1 MKGNA
6 MLRQSIPSA
15 SFPFQAT
22 VPYGQQYQ
30 SRTVEK
36 QNSRKLAAYKWPLI
50 TGLSPI
56 FSSSLSLGPLFFN
69 PLPESSLDG
78 RLQASQPRGL
88 MEKQADDTYVA
99 VSDTAKEPRSE
110 KDVSISSLPRQHDEL
125 ELAGLV
131 APTEEEMNTLRHVPD
146 KIKWTAYSECIIY
159 ISLY

>member
-1 MKGNA
+1 
-6 MLRQSIPSA
+6 
-15 SFPFQAT
+15 
-22 VPYGQQYQ
+22 
-30 SRTVEK
+30 
-36 QNSRKLAAYKWPLI
+36 
-50 TGLSPI
+50 
-56 FSSSLSLGPLFFN
+56 
-69 PLPESSLDG
+69 
-78 RLQASQPRGL
+78 